1 MDKIS
6 CRLPGGYV
14 DRNGAVHRDA
24 FLSPL
29 TGQEEELLAG
39 SGKGSIASLVT
50 AILKRCVISIG
61 TFGPLTD
68 EVARDL
74 LVADRQYL
82 LLKLREVTF
91 GENVQTTIFCP
102 WPGCGQ
108 KVDISFSLKD
118 IPIEESAD
126 KGPVYTVALSP
137 EEAVSGGLGE
147 GYTQIA
153 FRLPNGGDQEALS
166 SIIVENEALALTR
179 LLERCIQKIGP
190 VENPENE
197 LIAQISPAARM
208 EIENQMDKV
217 APKVNLT
224 MGTKCPECGREF
236 SLPFELQDFF
246 FGELRVSRDLL
257 YREIHYLAYHYHWS
271 EREIMQMPREKRR
284 RYIEVLADEIERLN
298 NAVR

>member
-1 MDKIS
+1 MNKAS
-6 CRLPGGYV
+6 CRLIGGYV
-14 DRNGAVHRDA
+14 DRKGVVHRDA
-24 FLSPL
+24 LLTPL

-39 SGKGSIASLVT
+39 SGKGPTASLVT
-50 AILKRCVISIG
+50 AILKSCIHRIG
-61 TFGPLTD
+61 TISPVTG
-68 EVARDL
+68 EVARGL

-91 GENVQTTIFCP
+91 GDHVQTTIFCP
-102 WPGCGQ
+102 WPACGE
-108 KVDISFSLKD
+108 KVDIEFSIKH
-118 IPIEESAD
+118 IPVVESTD
-126 KGPVYTVALSP
+126 KGPVYTVTLSP
-137 EEAVSGGLGE
+137 EAVFYDKRGE
-147 GYTQIA
+147 GYAEIE

-166 SIIVENEALALTR
+166 AVMVENEALALTG
-179 LLERCIQKIGP
+179 LLERCIKKIGP
-190 VENPENE
+190 VENPEKE

-208 EIENQMDKV
+208 EIENQMDKL

-224 MGTKCPECGREF
+224 MGAKCPECGREF

-271 EREIMQMPREKRR
+271 EQEIMQMPREKRR

-298 NAVR
+298 NAI